1 MKSFEGNEILEKLPK
16 HLLEFVIDQPFNQ
29 YTARDHAVWRYV
41 MRQNVRFLSK
51 LAYGDYMDG
60 LKKTGITIDSIPQ
73 MYGMNRI
80 LKNIGWAAVAVDG
93 FIPPQAFM
101 EFQAHK
107 VLVIAADIRNVNH
120 IEYTPA
126 PDILHEAAGHAPII
140 ANKEYAKYLELF
152 GEIGAKAFS
161 SKQDYAI
168 YEAIRHLS
176 IIKEDP
182 STPLEDVQTAEK
194 QIDYLSKEMGD
205 ASEMALLRN
214 LHWWT
219 VEYGLIGKTNDFKL
233 YGAGLLSS
241 IGESQAC
248 LSPSIKKIP
257 YSLEA
262 QNYSFDI
269 TNMQPHLFVT
279 KDFTE
284 LIEVLNQYAD
294 TMAFRRGGAYGL
306 QTAKD
311 SASVATIEFDTK
323 LQLTGE
329 VESFNAKGENVFFI
343 KMRRSCMLSINNKQI
358 VGQGIKEHPSG
369 YSSPVGIP
377 KLNGV
382 VRDNNYDWQQ
392 HINKVVELSF
402 PNNIKVK
409 GNLTSTFQN
418 NGQTLILS
426 LVDCSATQG
435 SDVLFKPE
443 WGTYDIVLAENVA
456 SVYYGPADPESFNW
470 QFESPK
476 EKTHK
481 LIYSDNDNEIFEMY
495 QKIRDFR
502 EANIA
507 PRNNLEQL
515 YQNINLRCPDEWLLK
530 LELLE
535 LSIANDYNQLSE
547 VLTQELNNIK
557 EEHGQLEKLITD
569 GLSINQLHNHNI

>member
-60 LKKTGITIDSIPQ
+60 LEKTGITIDSIPQ

-182 STPLEDVQTAEK
+182 STALEDVQSAEK
-194 QIDYLSKEMGD
+194 QIEYLSNEMGL

-219 VEYGLIGKTNDFKL
+219 VEYGLIGKIDNFKL

-248 LSPSIKKIP
+248 LSPNIKKLP

-294 TMAFRRGGAYGL
+294 TMAFRKGGAYGL
-306 QTAKD
+306 KVAKD
-311 SASVATIEFDTK
+311 SASVATIEFNTQ

-329 VESFNAKGENVFFI
+329 VESYKAEGERVHFI
-343 KMRRSCMLSINNKQI
+343 KLHGPCMLSLNNKKI
-358 VGQGIKEHPSG
+358 EGQGIKEHSHG
-369 YSSPVGIP
+369 YSTPVGIP
-377 KLNGV
+377 HVNGV
-382 VRDNNYDWQQ
+382 LGDNDYDWTQ
-392 HINKVVELSF
+392 HIDKSLVLTF
-402 PNNIKVK
+402 PNNIIVK
-409 GNLTSTFQN
+409 GQLSSTFKV
-418 NGQTLILS
+418 NGKTLILS
-426 LVDCSATQG
+426 ITDCTATHNG
-435 SDVLFKPE
+435 DIIFKPE
-443 WGTYDIVLAENVA
+443 WGMFDVVLAESIT
-456 SVYYGPADPESFNW
+456 SVYYGPADPENFQW
-470 QFESPK
+470 HFESPK

-481 LIYSDNDNEIFEMY
+481 LLYSDNDKAIFDMY

-502 EANIA
+502 NNDVS
-507 PRNNLEQL
+507 PRNELEQL

-535 LSIANDYNQLSE
+535 LSITNGFNHMSTVLSN
-547 VLTQELNNIK
+547 ELNALK
-557 EEHGQLEKLITD
+557 ERKMHLDKLISD
-569 GLSINQLHNHNI
+569 GLAISSLSTEKV